1 MSNFIHQRVLE
12 KKTNKNNTLVYNKHR
27 NTIDMQDYQAANCV

>member
-12 KKTNKNNTLVYNKHR
+12 KKNKNNTLVYNKHR
-27 NTIDMQDYQAANCV
+27 NTIDMQDYQAAKCV